1 MIGSIQVTPNANEA
15 AVENWK
21 RLKPLSLQEWEN
33 HWQLAEQDG
42 PQENFLNDGAVEYA
56 AWEHYGKTC
65 YGMRKKLTKKRHG
78 IVRIVEP
85 NGPIIEATYKDG
97 ALHGMY
103 RRTDKDGV

>member
-1 MIGSIQVTPNANEA
+1 M
-15 AVENWK
+15 K
-21 RLKPLSLQEWEN
+21 
-33 HWQLAEQDG
+33 
-42 PQENFLNDGAVEYA
+42 DGAVEYA

-103 RRTDKDGV
+103 RRIDKDGVQMQISENGRPKALLYFNSEFEITK